1 MSGSKLLLATRSADK
16 AREIREILRQAGA
29 AVELQSLDE
38 AHVHWSEAEERLERF
53 DSFEANARAKAEHFA
68 RLTGLPVVADD
79 SGIEVL
85 SLGGAPGVRSKRFAP
100 GGAQLTGQALDAA
113 NNAELL
119 RRLLGADEKR
129 RRACYVCVAL
139 LVRRSGTAP
148 LGAAAPEAY
157 TGRCWGRILEEPRG
171 TGGFGYDPLFF
182 HEGLGKTFGEATA
195 EEKHGVSHRGEAF
208 RLLAGALARHP
219 LASV

>member
-1 MSGSKLLLATRSADK
+1 MSRLLLATRSADK
-16 AREIREILRQAGA
+16 AREIREILAAAGA
-29 AVELQSLDE
+29 GVELQSLDE
-38 AHVHWSEAEERLERF
+38 ARVHWSAEEERLEPF
-53 DSFEANARAKAEHFA
+53 DSFEANARSKAGYFA
-68 RLTGLPVVADD
+68 HLTGLPVVADD
-79 SGIEVL
+79 SGLEVL

-100 GGAQLTGQALDAA
+100 EGGKLAGKALDEA

-129 RRACYVCVAL
+129 RRACYVCVAS
-139 LVRRSGTAP
+139 LVRRPG
-148 LGAAAPEAY
+148 AAPEAY
-157 TGRCWGRILEEPRG
+157 TGRCWGRVLTEPRG

-208 RLLAGALARHP
+208 RLLASALARHS
-219 LASV
+219 L

>member
-1 MSGSKLLLATRSADK
+1 VSGPKLLLATRSADK
-16 AREIREILRQAGA
+16 AREIREILRAAGA

-53 DSFEANARAKAEHFA
+53 DSFEANARAKAEYFA

-100 GGAQLTGQALDAA
+100 GGAQLTGRGLDAA

-119 RRLLGADEKR
+119 RRLLGADEPR

-139 LVRRSGTAP
+139 LVRRPG
-148 LGAAAPEAY
+148 AAPEAY
-157 TGRCWGRILEEPRG
+157 TGRCWGRILAEPRG
-171 TGGFGYDPLFF
+171 AGGFGYDPLFF

-208 RLLAGALARHP
+208 RLLAAALAKHP
-219 LASV
+219 L

>member
-1 MSGSKLLLATRSADK
+1 VNRLLLATRSADK
-16 AREIREILRQAGA
+16 AREIRQILEAAGA
-29 AVELQSLDE
+29 GGGVELQSLDE
-38 AHVHWSEAEERLERF
+38 ARVHWSSEEERLERF
-53 DSFEANARAKAEHFA
+53 DSFHANARAKAQYFA
-68 RLTGLPVVADD
+68 KLTGLPTVADD

-100 GGAQLTGQALDAA
+100 ETGNLAGRELDAA

-119 RRLLGADEKR
+119 RRLRGADEKR

-139 LVRRSGTAP
+139 LLRTASGA
-148 LGAAAPEAY
+148 GEAF

-182 HEGLGKTFGEATA
+182 HEGLGKSFGEATA
-195 EEKHGVSHRGEAF
+195 EEKHGVSHRGDAF
-208 RLLAGALARHP
+208 RQLAAALAQRP
-219 LASV
+219 L